1 MQTAPRT
8 TVPALDAL
16 LAQDAVTLID
26 IRNPG
31 EREGGAIPRSVHI
44 PLAQLR
50 LRVDEVPTNK
60 PIVVHCAGGWRS
72 SVAASL
78 LRANGVQQISDLIG
92 GYNAW
97 ADAHATA

>member
-1 MQTAPRT
+1 M
-8 TVPALDAL
+8 DEL
-16 LAQDAVTLID
+16 LAEDAVTLID

-31 EREGGAIPRSVHI
+31 EREGGAIPGSAHI

-50 LRVDEVPTNK
+50 LRIGEVPTDK

-78 LRANGVQQISDLIG
+78 LRAKGIGQVSDLLG

-97 ADAHATA
+97 ADAHAAV